1 MQLRSDG
8 PGDRIASFDAFK
20 ITRWPS
26 ASGPVWHLAALTNW
40 AHRLMQAHLRT
51 IPPHERPQ
59 WTSSTA
65 LRFDRRSD
73 ADDFADAIERLG
85 A

>member
-8 PGDRIASFDAFK
+8 GSDRIASFDAFK
-20 ITRWPS
+20 ITRWPDTR
-26 ASGPVWHLAALTNW
+26 GPVWHLAPLVPWARALMEAKLT
-40 AHRLMQAHLRT
+40 AM
-51 IPPHERPQ
+51 PPHERPQ

-73 ADDFADAIERLG
+73 AEDFAAQLE